1 MSLVVLTEGP
11 ALRQPA
17 PPPRPPPHPPALR
30 YTIRNQQ
37 LQWADA
43 VQSCTNLGLQLA
55 QFDDRVDLVALVQ
68 LLDQRRL
75 QMASVGLQSPFLEAV
90 WLGARLNQSAGVWY
104 WRDGLQ
110 ARFLEL
116 ASQGAPIMQGNASC
130 LTLRWEQEIAPGTF
144 SVVPVWRAA
153 ASTCDVALPF
163 VCSGWSA
170 LLRPPPPPPP
180 SPPPRFPTPPP
191 PQRAS
196 RVYVVVD
203 DSRQTLGP
211 DFMVSLGISLG
222 IIHLCLILVRCAPAW
237 SKLAQRRAAPATVEV
252 QPADVRAAAVRAA
265 RASPSSGEEEGATS
279 MAAPPSDMVLVN
291 DDERPS
297 ARTVIGARRPTGR
310 TQPEVTIPDR
320 TTPPSV
326 LAAMSELS
334 TDPAI
339 GGVRHPGYEY
349 LPGTAPLAPP
359 AMGPMAPA
367 PVSPDEPVRQ
377 EDWHPE
383 EEVETIHLD
392 P

>member
-1 MSLVVLTEGP
+1 MPLDVLIEGP
-11 ALRQPA
+11 ALQKPA
-17 PPPRPPPHPPALR
+17 PPPQPPPYPPALL

-55 QFDDRVDLVALVQ
+55 QIDDRVDLAALVQ

-75 QMASVGLQSPFLEAV
+75 QMASAGLQNQFLETV
-90 WLGARLNQSAGVWY
+90 WLGGSLNQSAGVWY
-104 WRDGLQ
+104 WRDGTGLQ
-110 ARFLEL
+110 AHFVLEL

-130 LTLRWEQEIAPGTF
+130 LTLRWEQEIASGTF

-153 ASTCDVALPF
+153 ASMCDVTRPF
-163 VCSGWSA
+163 VCSG

-180 SPPPRFPTPPP
+180 SPPPRLPTPPP

-237 SKLAQRRAAPATVEV
+237 SKLTRRRAAPATVEV
-252 QPADVRAAAVRAA
+252 QPADVRAAAVRTA
-265 RASPSSGEEEGATS
+265 RVSPSSGEAEGATS
-279 MAAPPSDMVLVN
+279 MVAPPSEMVVY

-297 ARTVIGARRPTGR
+297 ARTVIGARRPTER
-310 TQPEVTIPDR
+310 NQPEVTIPDR

-326 LAAMSELS
+326 LAAMGELS
-334 TDPAI
+334 MGPAI
-339 GGVRHPGYEY
+339 GGVRPPGYEY
-349 LPGTAPLAPP
+349 LPGTGPVAP
-359 AMGPMAPA
+359 AMGPLAPA
-367 PVSPDEPVRQ
+367 PVSPGEPVRQ
-377 EDWHPE
+377 GDWHPE
-383 EEVETIHLD
+383 DEVETIHLES
-392 P
+392 